1 MANKGIHARRKIV
14 ELLEKEHVASF
25 TEIKAYINSKLKY
38 GITTGR
44 LNNILAKDPI
54 FVKVGKVQRQAYY
67 READGNG
74 YFVTEWAL
82 AN

>member
-1 MANKGIHARRKIV
+1 MAIKGLHARRKIV
-14 ELLEKEHVASF
+14 ELLEKEQVASF

-44 LNNILAKDPI
+44 LNNILSKDPI

-67 READGNG
+67 REDDGNG
-74 YFVTEWAL
+74 YIVTEWAL